1 MRKIPKA
8 QICRRTSVLLLLS
21 IVLSSALGLTS
32 FPNRIL
38 SVNAQNETATSQP
51 PQTNS
56 KLDFRLLLRTL
67 LFQQAAYVRNE
78 ILSILGDLPD
88 TDPVFQRLLKVEQDI
103 ANATVPYYGEET
115 AKKLGA
121 LLTDYVS
128 LPIEGLKELRIGNGV
143 GADQRVKD
151 WLDTAD
157 KLATLLA
164 ESGPSHPKSEW
175 NDLFSTQI
183 ELARQQAVDRRLS
196 NFTGEIEAFDQFV
209 TQSLKIADTLA
220 DSITTQFPN
229 KFQ

>member
-1 MRKIPKA
+1 M
-8 QICRRTSVLLLLS
+8 
-21 IVLSSALGLTS
+21 
-32 FPNRIL
+32 
-38 SVNAQNETATSQP
+38 
-51 PQTNS
+51 
-56 KLDFRLLLRTL
+56 
-67 LFQQAAYVRNE
+67 
-78 ILSILGDLPD
+78 
-88 TDPVFQRLLKVEQDI
+88 EQDI

-175 NDLFSTQI
+175 NDLFST
-183 ELARQQAVDRRLS
+183 S
-196 NFTGEIEAFDQFV
+196 N
-209 TQSLKIADTLA
+209 
-220 DSITTQFPN
+220 
-229 KFQ
+229 